1 MEPGRAQSVV
11 HAQGLRYQ
19 YGVGATVLDG
29 VDLDIGVGEIVALVG
44 PNGAG
49 KSTLLRILAGEL
61 TALSG
66 TLELPPGRSP
76 SGRVMLGYAGD
87 EAAHFESLSGVRNAV
102 FFATAAGLRRGEAEA
117 AVAEHMD
124 VLGLTD
130 EAQRPVSE
138 YSFGA
143 RRKLLLVEAL
153 AHWPALTLLDEPFV
167 GLDQDSREA
176 LIHDLR
182 LKSAK
187 RGIVVVASHDL
198 ELLPELADRIVF
210 LHEGRVAAQG
220 RVAELLSSV
229 GRATRFEIE
238 VDRRPQRLEGCFRPG
253 ISIVS
258 DGDPLVLE
266 TKRGQEALP
275 EVLGALGA
283 AGGVVRSV
291 AIREADL
298 AEVFRR
304 VTGTE
309 LES

>member
-1 MEPGRAQSVV
+1 V
-11 HAQGLRYQ
+11 HAQGLRYR
-19 YGVGATVLDG
+19 YGHGDPVLEG
-29 VDLDIGVGEIVALVG
+29 VDLDIGLGEIVALVG
-44 PNGAG
+44 RNGAG

-66 TLELPPGRSP
+66 TLTLPARRSP
-76 SGRVMLGYAGD
+76 AGRVMLGYAG
-87 EAAHFESLSGVRNAV
+87 EEEAHFESLSGVRNAV
-102 FFATAAGLRRGEAEA
+102 FFARAAGLRRVEAEA

-124 VLGLTD
+124 MLGLAD

-153 AHWPALTLLDEPFV
+153 AHRPALTLLDEPFV
-167 GLDQDSREA
+167 GLDQPSREA
-176 LIHDLR
+176 LIQVLR
-182 LKSAK
+182 LKSAQ
-187 RGIVVVASHDL
+187 RGTVVVASHDL
-198 ELLPELADRIVF
+198 ALLPELADRIVF

-220 RVAELLSSV
+220 RVAELLASV

-238 VDRRPQRLEGCFRPG
+238 VDRRPPRLEGLFRPG

-266 TKRGQEALP
+266 TSRGQAALP

-283 AGGVVRSV
+283 AGAVVRSV